1 MDPIQTPVQI
11 PDFEP
16 KPNYLKTII
25 FSVLII
31 ITLSLIGFLFFQNQQ
46 LKTESKVT
54 NFIECSAIKGALIQ
68 YSYPATCVL
77 PSGKSFTQELSPEEK
92 SNLIPP
98 KEIITEPSTSISPDE
113 TAGWKTYTNTEY
125 FYSFKYPKNLIL
137 KNIADGADGS
147 LPTNAIMLTL
157 SDPTR
162 PNYEDR
168 LIDIQYLGLLLD
180 VTPKSDWYSTIVKL
194 GDTQAIKFI
203 SNKPEVKF
211 DVCHVNI
218 KSGGL
223 EIMTNKTQS
232 TILIDQILSTFK
244 FIDDRSVCVPT
255 YQVETNS
262 VELTA
267 EQNYS
272 VRCTEQRS
280 EKDCFSI
287 DLYNQKADDFSI
299 PDGIPDCIWENPT
312 K

>member
-1 MDPIQTPVQI
+1 MEPNQPPVQEFIKNTPEVVI
-11 PDFEP
+11 PKT
-16 KPNYLKTII
+16 KPNWTIVV
-25 FSVLII
+25 FVVSII
-31 ITLSLIGFLFFQNQQ
+31 LSLGIAILLFFQNQQ
-46 LKTESKVT
+46 LKKQAVNQQVSPT
-54 NFIECSAIKGALIQ
+54 LI
-68 YSYPATCVL
+68 
-77 PSGKSFTQELSPEEK
+77 LSPTPK
-92 SNLIPP
+92 TVSSISIPP
-98 KEIITEPSTSISPDE
+98 DE
-113 TAGWKTYTNTEY
+113 MVGWKTYTNTEY

-168 LIDIQYLGLLLD
+168 LIDIQYLDLLLD

-211 DVCHVNI
+211 DVYHVNI

-244 FIDDRSVCVPT
+244 FVDQIDKISC
-255 YQVETNS
+255 TNDS
-262 VELTA
+262 
-267 EQNYS
+267 
-272 VRCTEQRS
+272 
-280 EKDCFSI
+280 DCGVNI
-287 DLYNQKADDFSI
+287 CDCKADLEKNILVKDKI
-299 PDGIPDCIWENPT
+299 CTRYCPGIPKCISSKCILT

>member
-1 MDPIQTPVQI
+1 MDPIQPPTQEPVQTPVQI
-11 PDFEP
+11 PDFQP

-25 FSVLII
+25 FSIMGVLLVVSTIY
-31 ITLSLIGFLFFQNQQ
+31 LYLQNQKLQ
-46 LKTESKVT
+46 QQVLNPQVSPTIPAPSPTPKTIS
-54 NFIECSAIKGALIQ
+54 
-68 YSYPATCVL
+68 
-77 PSGKSFTQELSPEEK
+77 
-92 SNLIPP
+92 
-98 KEIITEPSTSISPDE
+98 SISIPPDE
-113 TAGWKTYTNTEY
+113 TVNWKVYTNTEY

-147 LPTNAIMLTL
+147 LPTNARMLTL
-157 SDPTR
+157 SDPTH

-168 LIDIQYLGLLLD
+168 FIDIQYFGLLLD
-180 VTPKSDWYSTIVKL
+180 LTPKSDWNSTIVKF
-194 GDTQAIKFI
+194 GDTQATKFI

-211 DVCHVNI
+211 DVYHVNL

-232 TILIDQILSTFK
+232 TIIDQILSTFK

-280 EKDCFSI
+280 EKDCLSI
-287 DLYNQKADDFSI
+287 DLYNQNADDFSI
-299 PDGIPDCIWENPT
+299 PDGIPDCIWKNT
-312 K
+312 INTI